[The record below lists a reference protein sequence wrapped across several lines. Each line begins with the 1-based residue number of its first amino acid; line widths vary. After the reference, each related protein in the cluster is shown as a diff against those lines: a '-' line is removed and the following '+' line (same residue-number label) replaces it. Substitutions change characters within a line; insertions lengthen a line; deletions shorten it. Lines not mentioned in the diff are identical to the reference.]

1 MFDSGRK
8 LFEIGH
14 PKTTQKQHKTLITKQ
29 LQQWQGDCIF
39 NQVK

>member
-14 PKTTQKQHKTLITKQ
+14 SKIKQKQHKTLIPKQ

-39 NQVK
+39 NWVK